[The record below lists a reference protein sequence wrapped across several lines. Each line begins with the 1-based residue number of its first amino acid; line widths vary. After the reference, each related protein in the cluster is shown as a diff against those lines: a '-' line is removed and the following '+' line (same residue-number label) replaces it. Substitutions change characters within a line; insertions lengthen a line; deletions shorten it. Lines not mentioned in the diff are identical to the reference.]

1 MRRKK
6 CAVCNT
12 TASSR
17 YLPLRNY
24 NMKGI
29 RVDYPQNEFLCAAHA
44 KMAYIGTLAVDYPV
58 ADLSSSASS
67 PSTTAAFTAVPASPP
82 LPEYAVEEPLPVL
95 PKRPDIGCCCC
106 AIARGVRFYWRQNQW
121 FKDLLRLEQLARP
134 ISPYICEDCKTTAHN
149 DVSALVIHCHQ
160 ELPPVSEASADSV
173 MTSKRPR
180 TQSLS
185 ASPIVLPS
193 AKPLVPYDQLTNP
206 ARTSKM
212 LADHIGF
219 LFKQYG
225 QTSTGIE
232 LLQQDVYER
241 LAPVFQIASK
251 DEALLQVGRNAAKM
265 VADLPHNSPF
275 RLPLLALLI
284 PNMTNQ
290 QIHSTLCASVCT
302 IHRSSA
308 HLPQGKNIIRD
319 TLQEKGISR
328 QRKTEEK
335 GDADKFWTEQCKP
348 SPNRTIKRCCL
359 SRRIST

>member
-1 MRRKK
+1 MVQGFASIGAAGETYISVYLRRLQDH
-6 CAVCNT
+6 CAQRC
-12 TASSR
+12 
-17 YLPLRNY
+17 
-24 NMKGI
+24 
-29 RVDYPQNEFLCAAHA
+29 
-44 KMAYIGTLAVDYPV
+44 IGLGH
-58 ADLSSSASS
+58 
-67 PSTTAAFTAVPASPP
+67 P
-82 LPEYAVEEPLPVL
+82 LPSRAASCMIL
-95 PKRPDIGCCCC
+95 
-106 AIARGVRFYWRQNQW
+106 F
-121 FKDLLRLEQLARP
+121 F
-134 ISPYICEDCKTTAHN
+134 
-149 DVSALVIHCHQ
+149 VSYCYALVILYLLRDGAIVCWRASGIDRLTVAVMQ
-160 ELPPVSEASADSV
+160 VSEASADSV

-328 QRKTEEK
+328 VRASYPCVSKY
-335 GDADKFWTEQCKP
+335 
-348 SPNRTIKRCCL
+348 
-359 SRRIST
+359 

>member
-1 MRRKK
+1 MI
-6 CAVCNT
+6 
-12 TASSR
+12 
-17 YLPLRNY
+17 L
-24 NMKGI
+24 
-29 RVDYPQNEFLCAAHA
+29 F
-44 KMAYIGTLAVDYPV
+44 
-58 ADLSSSASS
+58 
-67 PSTTAAFTAVPASPP
+67 F
-82 LPEYAVEEPLPVL
+82 
-95 PKRPDIGCCCC
+95 
-106 AIARGVRFYWRQNQW
+106 
-121 FKDLLRLEQLARP
+121 
-134 ISPYICEDCKTTAHN
+134 
-149 DVSALVIHCHQ
+149 VSYCYALVILYLLRDGAIVCWRASGIDRLTVAVMQ
-160 ELPPVSEASADSV
+160 VSEASADSV

-232 LLQQDVYER
+232 LLQQDLYAR

-265 VADLPHNSPF
+265 VAELPHNSPF

-290 QIHSTLCASVCT
+290 QIHSTLCESVST
-302 IHRSSA
+302 IHRSCASY
-308 HLPQGKNIIRD
+308 PCVSKY
-319 TLQEKGISR
+319 
-328 QRKTEEK
+328 
-335 GDADKFWTEQCKP
+335 
-348 SPNRTIKRCCL
+348 
-359 SRRIST
+359 